1 LSEVKRMDVELARH
15 KMLGQQVRAW
25 EVLDGAVLS
34 VLGSVPRERFVP
46 ERFRRLAFAD
56 ACIPLGHG
64 ESMMAPPVEGR
75 MLQAL
80 ALRAADQV
88 LEVGTGSGFITACLS
103 RLAAGV
109 TSYEIHTAL
118 ADQARA
124 RLAVQAVGNARVE
137 VGDASSLAP
146 ELPRYDA
153 ICVTGSMPVLDP
165 SFQAHLQVGGRLFA
179 VVGEAP
185 TMQALLV
192 TRVGETA
199 FATEALFETVL
210 PPLRNA
216 RQPQRFV
223 L

>member
-1 LSEVKRMDVELARH
+1 MDVELART
-15 KMLGQQVRAW
+15 KMLGQQLRAW
-25 EVLDGAVLS
+25 EVLDGAVLD
-34 VLGSVPRERFVP
+34 VFASVPRERFVP

-64 ESMMAPPVEGR
+64 EVMMAPPVEGR

-80 ALRAADQV
+80 TLRSTDQV
-88 LEVGTGSGFITACLS
+88 LEVGTGSGFITACLA
-103 RLAAGV
+103 RLAQSV
-109 TSYEIHTAL
+109 QSIEIHPAL

-124 RLAVQAVGNARVE
+124 RLAAQAVGNAQVE

-146 ELPRYDA
+146 DMPRFDA
-153 ICVTGSMPVLDP
+153 ICVTGSMPLLDP
-165 SFQAHLQVGGRLFA
+165 SFQAQLKQGGRLFA

-185 TMQALLV
+185 TMQAVLV
-192 TRVGETA
+192 TRVGESV
-199 FATEALFETVL
+199 FATETLFETVL

-216 RQPQRFV
+216 RQAQRFV

>member
-1 LSEVKRMDVELARH
+1 MDVELARN
-15 KMLGQQVRAW
+15 KMLGQQLRAW
-25 EVLDGAVLS
+25 EVLDGAVLG
-34 VLGSVPRERFVP
+34 VFASVPRERFVP

-56 ACIPLGHG
+56 ACVPLGHG
-64 ESMMAPPVEGR
+64 EAMMAPPVEGR

-80 ALRAADQV
+80 RLRARDQV
-88 LEVGTGSGFITACLS
+88 LEIGTGSGFITACLA

-109 TSYEIHTAL
+109 TSIEIHPAL

-124 RLAVQAVGNARVE
+124 RLAAQAVGNARID

-146 ELPRYDA
+146 DLPCYDA

-179 VVGEAP
+179 VVGDAP
-185 TMQALLV
+185 AMQALLI
-192 TRVGETA
+192 TRVGEA
-199 FATEALFETVL
+199 VFATETLFETVL

-216 RQPQRFV
+216 RIPQRFV